1 MPAIDAICDAINACD
16 LAGVSKL
23 ELPVA
28 VN

>member
-16 LAGVSKL
+16 LPGVNKL
-23 ELPVA
+23 DLPVA